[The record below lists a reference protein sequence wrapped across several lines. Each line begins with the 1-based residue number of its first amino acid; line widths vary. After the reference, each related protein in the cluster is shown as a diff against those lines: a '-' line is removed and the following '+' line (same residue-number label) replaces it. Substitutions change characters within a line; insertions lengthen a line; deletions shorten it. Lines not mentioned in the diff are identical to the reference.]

1 MIYKYTPI
9 TDEYTTHRIAF
20 PVDEGGVAQ
29 GQIIAAFDGAEY
41 AYVPD
46 DAVLPD
52 QPEQITLSPITDDD
66 LPIIKANSPQYRLIN
81 KRVVERLRQQFSAD
95 DEFKLNRIATG
106 HLLGRYTP
114 TADEMAEIEAFD
126 AAAIKAR
133 DWGRTEKAK
142 IGL

>member
-9 TDEYTTHRIAF
+9 TDEYTTYRIAL
-20 PVDEGGVAQ
+20 PHVDGEHQGRVLANVDGV
-29 GQIIAAFDGAEY
+29 EY
-41 AYVPD
+41 VYVPD
-46 DAVLPD
+46 DAALPD
-52 QPEQITLSPITDDD
+52 QPEQITIVPITDDD
-66 LPIIKANSPQYRLIN
+66 ISIIKANSKVYRRIN
-81 KRVVERLRQQFSAD
+81 ERVVERLRTKFSAD

-126 AAAIKAR
+126 AAAIEAR
-133 DWGRTEKAK
+133 DWGRAEKAK

>member
-1 MIYKYTPI
+1 MIYRYTPI
-9 TDEYTTHRIAF
+9 TDEYTTYRIAF
-20 PVDEGGVAQ
+20 PYDESGAAQ
-29 GQIIAAFDGAEY
+29 GQIIAAIDGIEY

-46 DAVLPD
+46 DAVLPE
-52 QPEQITLSPITDDD
+52 QPGQITLVPVTDAD
-66 LPIIKANSPQYRLIN
+66 LPIIKENSPQYRLIN
-81 KRVVERLRQQFSAD
+81 KRVVERLREQFSAD

-126 AAAIKAR
+126 AAAIEAR
-133 DWGRTEKAK
+133 DWGRVEKAK